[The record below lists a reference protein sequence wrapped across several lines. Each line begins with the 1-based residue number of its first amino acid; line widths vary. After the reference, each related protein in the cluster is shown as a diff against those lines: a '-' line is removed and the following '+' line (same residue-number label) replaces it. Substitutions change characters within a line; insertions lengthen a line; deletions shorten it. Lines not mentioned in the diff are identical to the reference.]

1 MCKES
6 IQLEI
11 IKKKSKKK
19 KKRPPALF
27 FIEIRARNIFFY
39 LPKQYNVRFWTL
51 SKGITFY
58 GNQIKKV
65 SVRSTIAG
73 VPFVFIRGFAFNF

>member
-11 IKKKSKKK
+11 IKKSRKIKG
-19 KKRPPALF
+19 PARSLF
-27 FIEIRARNIFFY
+27 YRNPGEKHFF
-39 LPKQYNVRFWTL
+39 LLSLSRQCSLLDSFS

-58 GNQIKKV
+58 GNQLKKV